1 MQNVGLMSGE
11 ARTGPSRRGARA
23 QVDPQV
29 HRKDP
34 GASVASCGRTA
45 GEKRDSYPHGSCC
58 TVGEG
63 EPSTSGGSTCSRK

>member
-34 GASVASCGRTA
+34 GASVAS
-45 GEKRDSYPHGSCC
+45 
-58 TVGEG
+58 
-63 EPSTSGGSTCSRK
+63 